1 MAEVYILLG
10 GNVGDKSKI
19 FKETKKLI
27 NDRIGLITK
36 QSSVYATEPWG
47 FVSDLFWNQAIIAE
61 TTLDPFEILQQSQAI
76 EKSMGRI
83 KLSDNYEAR
92 TMDIDLLFY
101 DDLQVSTP
109 NLAIPHPKMSER
121 KFVLIPL
128 NEIVPEKIHP
138 GSGLTVHEMLLK
150 CKDQLKV
157 KRID

>member
-92 TMDIDLLFY
+92 TIDIDLLFY

-128 NEIVPEKIHP
+128 NDIAPEKIHP

-150 CKDQLKV
+150 CQDQLSV
-157 KRID
+157 NRID